1 MSEEKK
7 DILDFFFDGD
17 IIITGAQGYTNVC
30 KILETGNY
38 MFAINDSD
46 SGLNKFF
53 MHALLKP
60 STRLANTINMVLRIP
75 YGKRDIQEELRE
87 LIQAKEIFGSDK
99 CSWSVTEDIYNQTR
113 MQVGILAYSPTE

>member
-1 MSEEKK
+1 MKRKK
-7 DILDFFFDGD
+7 IYWISSLMV
-17 IIITGAQGYTNVC
+17 IIIAGAQGYTNIS
-30 KILETGNY
+30 KILETENY

-60 STRLANTINMVLRIP
+60 STRLANTINMVLCVP
-75 YGKRDIQEELRE
+75 YSKRDIQEELRE
-87 LIQAKEIFGSDK
+87 QIQAQEIFGSDK

-113 MQVGILAYSPTE
+113 IQVGLLTYSPTE

>member
-1 MSEEKK
+1 MDEEKK

-17 IIITGAQGYTNVC
+17 IIIAGAQGYTNIS

-38 MFAINDSD
+38 MFAINDCD
-46 SGLNKFF
+46 SNLNKFF

-60 STRLANTINMVLRIP
+60 STRLANIINMVLRIP

-87 LIQAKEIFGSDK
+87 LIHVQEILGSDK
-99 CSWSVTEDIYNQTR
+99 CVWSVIEDTYAQTKI
-113 MQVGILAYSPTE
+113 QVGILAYRGTK